1 MGVKQYISP
10 STRNT
15 STRSEDMTLI
25 VTRESNTTKA
35 THITWEGIPRALS
48 HMNRAVRLEFSAT
61 PTIVIEGTTKKLD
74 IV

>member
-1 MGVKQYISP
+1 
-10 STRNT
+10 
-15 STRSEDMTLI
+15 MTLI